1 MSLLEQAPRFD
12 APGAEALAR
21 DLYELDAVAS
31 PLDSERDQNFRLET
45 RDRRRFVLK
54 IANAAEDRELLE
66 AQNAAMAHAAG
77 HGALCPAVVT
87 AAGGASVL
95 TATGPDGASHLV
107 RLLTW
112 LPGTPLGRLPRHS
125 PALLHD
131 LGRRLGELDAA
142 LASFDHPAI
151 HREFPWDLAH
161 GVRTIAAHLRQIPDA
176 ALRAEVER
184 VAGAADA
191 TVRKAAPLRQAA
203 LHNDPNDYNVL
214 VARHAPGDERIAGFV
229 DFGDMVH
236 GWRIADLAIAL
247 SYAMLDKPDPLAA
260 ARHIVRGYH
269 TAHPLREDDIAVL
282 FDLALLRLCMSVAM
296 ASAQMP
302 ARPGDA
308 YLGISQQPILRTLP
322 RLAGVPRV
330 FAEAA
335 LREACGFDPLPA
347 AARVSAWLAS
357 CDAAPIL
364 DVEPG
369 RMTVLDLSVGSPL
382 IAGDPAGNAERALTT
397 RIERVMGER
406 GAAVGAGRYGEP
418 RLLYS
423 TPLFA
428 SADEDAERRTIH
440 LGIDLFAPAGT
451 AVHAPL
457 AGRVRL
463 ASDNAAPLDYG
474 PLIVLEHRTAGGD
487 TFHTLYG
494 HLTRESLEGMTP
506 GRAIAAGEPFAAI
519 GAADVNGGWTPHL
532 HVQVIVDLLGL
543 DADFPGVCR
552 ASERRIWQAFSP
564 DPNALPRIPGAAFP
578 AERLD
583 TGAALAARRA
593 RVGPNVRVGYRD
605 PVTAV
610 RGWMQYL
617 FDQSGRRYLD
627 AYNNVPHVGH
637 SHPHVV
643 EAAAAQLRVLN
654 TNTRYLHASLEA
666 YAERLT
672 ATLPHPLR
680 VCFFVNS
687 GTEANEL
694 ALRLARAHTGRQDVM
709 VLDAAYHGHSTS
721 MIELSPYK
729 FNGPG
734 GQGARPWVH
743 VAALPDVYRGPY
755 RRDDAAAKYAHDVG
769 VVIDHLG
776 PGRLCAFLAETCPS
790 VAGQIMLPA
799 GYLRGVYER
808 VRAAGGVCVADEVQ
822 TAYGRMG
829 TAFYAFEAH
838 GVVPD
843 ILVLGKPIGNGYP
856 IGAVITTA
864 AIAAAFD
871 NGMEFFSTFGGSTVS
886 CTVGLAVLDVVKQ
899 EGLQAHAER
908 VGEQLGTGLRELQQR
923 HEVVG
928 DVRGAGLFWGTEL
941 VTNRVSLAPAAAEAT
956 YVVNRLREEGIL
968 IGTDGPLHNVLKI
981 RPPMPFTSG
990 DASRLLDTLDRV
1002 LAELPPAARRTSP
1015 VARST

>member
-21 DLYELDAVAS
+21 ELYGLEAAAS
-31 PLDSERDQNFRLET
+31 PLDSERDQNFRLEV
-45 RDRRRFVLK
+45 RDGRRFVLK

-77 HGALCPAVVT
+77 QGALCPAVVT

-95 TATGPDGASHLV
+95 AATGPGGASHLV

-112 LPGTPLGRLPRHS
+112 LPGTPLGRIPRHA
-125 PALLHD
+125 PALLQD

-142 LASFDHPAI
+142 LASFDHPAL
-151 HREFPWDLAH
+151 HREFSWDLAH
-161 GVRTIAAHLRQIPDA
+161 GVRTIAAHLHQIPDA

-184 VAGAADA
+184 VAGVADA
-191 TVRKAAPLRQAA
+191 RVRKAVALRQAA

-214 VARHAPGDERIAGFV
+214 VARHTPGDERIAGFI

-236 GWRIADLAIAL
+236 GWQIADLAIAL
-247 SYAMLDKPDPLAA
+247 AYAMLDKPDPLAA
-260 ARHIVRGYH
+260 ARLIVRGYH
-269 TAHPLREDDIAVL
+269 TAHPLGEDEIAAL
-282 FDLALLRLCMSVAM
+282 FDLALLRLGMSVAM

-302 ARPGDA
+302 ARPGDE

-322 RLAGVPRV
+322 RLARVPRA

-357 CDAAPIL
+357 CDAAPML

-369 RMTVLDLSVGSPL
+369 RITVLDLSVGSPL
-382 IAGDPAGNAERALTT
+382 IAGDPAGNAERALTR

-423 TPLFA
+423 TPSFA

-463 ASDNAAPLDYG
+463 AGDNAAPLDYG
-474 PLIVLEHRTAGGD
+474 PLIVLEHHTARGD

-519 GAADVNGGWTPHL
+519 GAAGVNGGWTPHL
-532 HVQVIVDLLGL
+532 HVQVIIDLLGL

-564 DPNALPRIPGAAFP
+564 DPQALLRIPGAAFP
-578 AERLD
+578 AGRLD

-605 PVTAV
+605 PVQAV

-627 AYNNVPHVGH
+627 AYNNVPHAGH

-654 TNTRYLHASLEA
+654 TNTRYLHDSLEA

-680 VCFFVNS
+680 VCYFVNS

-729 FNGPG
+729 FNGAG

-755 RRDDAAAKYAHDVG
+755 GRDDAAAKYAHDVG

-799 GYLRGVYER
+799 GYLRQVYER
-808 VRAAGGVCVADEVQ
+808 VRAAGGVCIADEVQ
-822 TAYGRMG
+822 TAYGRLG

-843 ILVLGKPIGNGYP
+843 VVVLGKPIGNGYP

-864 AIAAAFD
+864 AIAASFD

-886 CTVGLAVLDVVKQ
+886 CAAGLAVLDVVEQ
-899 EGLQAHAER
+899 GGLQAHAER
-908 VGEQLGTGLRELQQR
+908 VGEQLGASLRELQQR
-923 HEVVG
+923 HELVG
-928 DVRGAGLFWGTEL
+928 DVRGSGLYWGMEL
-941 VTNRVSLAPAAAEAT
+941 VTSRVSLAPAAGEAT

-981 RPPMPFTSG
+981 RPPMPFTSA
-990 DASRLLDTLDRV
+990 DASRLVDTLDRV
-1002 LAELPPAARRTSP
+1002 LSELPH